1 MKNALPTRHPFVLPE
16 ADEAA
21 GLEGILARTTE
32 SRLVS
37 GVNPIASP
45 FAVPAGFWEQ
55 QYGAILDRKAS
66 RQSAETR
73 VSRVLR
79 PAYACT
85 LCLLMLGGFY
95 LQPASR
101 TTAYDSSVLGTEIIS
116 TTNASDAQLLL
127 EEELSLSH
135 TTTTSLIEDEED
147 EVLF

>member
-32 SRLVS
+32 SRLAS
-37 GVNPIASP
+37 GVNSVAAP
-45 FAVPAGFWEQ
+45 FTVPAGFWEQ

-116 TTNASDAQLLL
+116 TTNASDTQLLL
-127 EEELSLSH
+127 EEELSH
-135 TTTTSLIEDEED
+135 TTTPSHIEDEED